1 MPDTHGGAPPPVDPP
16 RSGPQSDGMGDL
28 PFRVGRLEEDVRE
41 LRTDMRA
48 VRSDLGEIKET
59 LAKMESRLEARIT
72 AAEARL
78 DGRIGAIEGR
88 LDGRIGAV
96 EGRLAGI
103 EGRFAHIPSTLQLLG
118 FALAVLIAGGILRY
132 LEPRLAPAPAYAPP
146 SVTAP
151 AR

>member
-1 MPDTHGGAPPPVDPP
+1 M
-16 RSGPQSDGMGDL
+16 SDL
-28 PFRVGRLEEDVRE
+28 PNHVGWLEEDARE

-132 LEPRLAPAPAYAPP
+132 LEPRFAPSPVTTPPAI
-146 SVTAP
+146 TNP